1 MLLKKLEIGYQSMRL
16 LVTGGNGFVG
26 KFIVNHLAENNTVY
40 SPTSKELDLRDI
52 LSVMQWFSTHEVDIV
67 IHCALTGREELSSE
81 DPDYL
86 SDGLLMFRNLWQ
98 HRDKYQRFIH
108 LGTAYEFDLTKN
120 NEMING
126 DDILNHLPTT
136 SYGYAKNVAARIIR
150 ETPEFYNLRLFGVF
164 HETESDKRFLQ
175 RVKSQDEVIIG
186 NDHYIDYVYL
196 PDILPMIDHIVEGPI
211 QHRDINIV
219 YNDKYRLSD
228 IALMLCDV
236 LEQSRE
242 KIKIL
247 GSNGNNLTGNGELYS
262 QYVPDPI
269 GLTQGLRNYK

>member
-1 MLLKKLEIGYQSMRL
+1 MSRI

-26 KFIVNHLAENNTVY
+26 RFIVSHLGETHTVY
-40 SPTSKELDLRDI
+40 SPSSREVDLRDM

-67 IHCALTGREELSSE
+67 IHCALTGREELSSQ

-108 LGTAYEFDLTKN
+108 LGTAYELDLTKN
-120 NEMING
+120 NEMIIG

-136 SYGYAKNVAARIIR
+136 SYGYAKNIAARIIR

-175 RVKSQDEVIIG
+175 RVKLQDEVIIG
-186 NDHYIDYVYL
+186 NDQYIDYVYL
-196 PDILPMIDHIVEGPI
+196 PDILPMIDHIVEGPV

-236 LEQSRE
+236 LEQRRE

-247 GSNGNNLTGNGELYS
+247 GSNGNNLTGNGEIYS
-262 QYVPDPI
+262 QYVPNPI
-269 GLTQGLRNYK
+269 GLIQGLRNYK